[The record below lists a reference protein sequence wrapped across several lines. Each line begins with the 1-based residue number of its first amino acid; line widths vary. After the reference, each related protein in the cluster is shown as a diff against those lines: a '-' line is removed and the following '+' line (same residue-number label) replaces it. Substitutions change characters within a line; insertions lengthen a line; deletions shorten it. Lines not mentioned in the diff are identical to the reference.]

1 MCNIENGYDNI
12 KRKVPILS
20 GTTSMKMGSHFDFWC
35 ANIVDHRE
43 KCLSYDR
50 LNDCGRLTMSIVFFA
65 ID

>member
-1 MCNIENGYDNI
+1 
-12 KRKVPILS
+12 
-20 GTTSMKMGSHFDFWC
+20 MKMGSHFDFWY

-43 KCLSYDR
+43 KYLSYDR